1 MADKAIFKLSPGTY
15 TVQTSTNHANNMGPN
30 HDQQHDSGII
40 SAQDITPA
48 TEPTHERTPAIAH
61 KLPKPLPVPSVAYG
75 LTITND
81 VAFAIG
87 CHYVPPSDKDNEN
100 PWFRRFAERIGR
112 KFLNSYCQKRFPD
125 IPLRWR
131 QPVVAVLP
139 HSQEVPL
146 LMLGRRGRC
155 AKTGKVVNQI
165 FVNKE
170 QVQVLKDAL
179 GLDKEE
185 PKWYRVAISE

>member
-1 MADKAIFKLSPGTY
+1 
-15 TVQTSTNHANNMGPN
+15 MGPN

-40 SAQDITPA
+40 SAQDINPA
-48 TEPTHERTPAIAH
+48 TEPTHEHTPAIAH

-87 CHYVPPSDKDNEN
+87 SHYIPPSDEDDKD
-100 PWFRRFAERIGR
+100 PWSRRFAERIGR
-112 KFLNSYCQKRFPD
+112 KFLNAYCRKRFPD

-139 HSQEVPL
+139 HSEVPL

-155 AKTGKVVNQI
+155 AKTGKVVDQI

-185 PKWYRVAISE
+185 PRWYRVAISE